1 MTDAKTKENYC
12 EINFVENND
21 DSSSISLIDLAVGNR
36 GKIIAIIGGRN
47 ACKRLNELG
56 LVPGVEIEMVN
67 KISSGPVMI
76 RVKGSKL
83 AIGRGL
89 AAKVRIIVR

>member
-1 MTDAKTKENYC
+1 M
-12 EINFVENND
+12 
-21 DSSSISLIDLAVGNR
+21 LQVGR
-36 GKIIAIIGGRN
+36 KGIIGKIVGGRS

-67 KISSGPVMI
+67 KIANGPVMI

-83 AIGRGL
+83 ALGRGL
-89 AAKVRIIVR
+89 ANKVHIIME